1 MKKSYLPAITSL
13 RAVAAYMVYIVHTNP
28 FSVEKFGQSV
38 FDFFDEF
45 HVENKLFNFLK
56 EIKTLIEIERSMIKL
71 TSRIVMKKDEMEVN
85 EIINDYLEFG

>member
-1 MKKSYLPAITSL
+1 MLSFKEK
-13 RAVAAYMVYIVHTNP
+13 IVHLENILNKREENYADSFRT
-28 FSVEKFGQSV
+28 
-38 FDFFDEF
+38 DILIFFDEF